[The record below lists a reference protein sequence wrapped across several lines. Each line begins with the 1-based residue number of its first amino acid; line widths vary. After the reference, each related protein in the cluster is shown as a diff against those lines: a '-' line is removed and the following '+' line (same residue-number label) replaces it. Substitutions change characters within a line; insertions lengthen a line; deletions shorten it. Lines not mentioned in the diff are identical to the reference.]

1 MTEFGFDPQRA
12 FDAVRRLANDAPA
25 QMADGIGRLVRDS
38 SPERLEQVMRSPA
51 RKAILEGI
59 FWQMPKQIDPAQA
72 AGVKSSIRW
81 NITGRPD
88 DGTDVYQ
95 LQLDDGRCRVIK
107 GTGGPDPRLTI
118 TIDGVEFLRLVT
130 GNSDPMK
137 AYFKGRIKISGD
149 VMFAAKL
156 GSLFRM
162 PGAGSSNGDDNGD
175 ARRQRPPL
183 TRPDHARPRPL
194 CWGEWPTSRL
204 RSN

>member
-1 MTEFGFDPQRA
+1 VNEFGFDPQRA
-12 FDAVRRLANDAPA
+12 LDAVKRLANDAPA
-25 QMADGIGRLVRDS
+25 QVADGIGKLVRES

-107 GTGGPDPRLTI
+107 GTGGPDPRMTI

-156 GSLFRM
+156 ASLFRM
-162 PGAGSSNGDDNGD
+162 PGAGDSNGGANGADNGGGNG
-175 ARRQRPPL
+175 R
-183 TRPDHARPRPL
+183 H
-194 CWGEWPTSRL
+194 
-204 RSN
+204 

>member
-1 MTEFGFDPQRA
+1 VNEFGFDPQRA
-12 FDAVRRLANDAPA
+12 LDAVKRLANDAPG
-25 QMADGIGRLVRDS
+25 QVVDGIGRLVRDS

-51 RKAILEGI
+51 RKPILDGI
-59 FWQMPKQIDPAQA
+59 FWQMPKQVDPAQA

-81 NITGRPD
+81 RITGRPD

-118 TIDGVEFLRLVT
+118 TLDGVEFLRLVT

-156 GSLFRM
+156 ASLFRM
-162 PGAGSSNGDDNGD
+162 PGAGGENGTGNGGGNGS
-175 ARRQRPPL
+175 
-183 TRPDHARPRPL
+183 T
-194 CWGEWPTSRL
+194 
-204 RSN
+204 